1 MEHFCLTGYFTLWL
15 KKATVGTDAY
25 AFISVQKDRIKFI
38 CSKLIESIE
47 GYPNHSGGFD
57 AWHESKCAQI
67 IDRMNAP
74 YGDGNKV
81 FLKARFTYGQA
92 QKWVNMTL
100 KYLWLLDMLPNGL
113 SEAELHVPVDSFILE
128 ALKGTQA
135 PAWFIGEHYGNNDGT
150 QSRVD
155 KLDCARSV

>member
-1 MEHFCLTGYFTLWL
+1 MNQLADNKKLMDFLLYSYFGFSSGDLDQTKKVKCSYRAYLDL
-15 KKATVGTDAY
+15 ARTVKYTYSSTELEKATVGTDAY

-47 GYPNHSGGFD
+47 GYPNHSGGFNT
-57 AWHESKCAQI
+57 WHESKCAQI

-74 YGDGNKV
+74 YGDGKKG

-100 KYLWLLDMLPNGL
+100 KYCLINILL
-113 SEAELHVPVDSFILE
+113 
-128 ALKGTQA
+128 T
-135 PAWFIGEHYGNNDGT
+135 
-150 QSRVD
+150 
-155 KLDCARSV
+155 